1 MPPNIALEPSAP
13 LKDERRGSAR
23 ALDRRHHETSPI
35 WVAQLPVVA
44 GALILWPVVDW
55 LGLSP
60 LATAILVLFG
70 MLTAVASFALTR
82 RSAWAIPSAI
92 FLGTLL
98 LLCVVDFSPVQP
110 ATRAVRRVRPG
121 MVEAEVRAI
130 LHDEF
135 PASGRFHPPGLERP
149 IADGLLSFVLNPNDG
164 AYDAAF
170 IQVQFADGRTVS
182 ARFLPD

>member
-1 MPPNIALEPSAP
+1 M
-13 LKDERRGSAR
+13 RR
-23 ALDRRHHETSPI
+23 ALI

-44 GALILWPVVDW
+44 AALILWPIVDW
-55 LGLSP
+55 VGLSA
-60 LATAILVLFG
+60 LSTAVLLVVG
-70 MLTAVASFALTR
+70 VVTAVASFAVTQ

-92 FLGTLL
+92 FLGMLL
-98 LLCVVDFSPVQP
+98 LVTVVDVSPVQP

-121 MVEAEVRAI
+121 MLEGEVRAI

-149 IADGLLSFVLNPNDG
+149 ITDDLLSFVLNPSDG
-164 AYDAAF
+164 AYDAAV
-170 IQVQFADGRTVS
+170 IQVRFAEGRSVS